1 MAEYNDQEELTAKD
15 TNVLSWIP
23 VTERLPK
30 DYESVLCWYE
40 YYHWSKEK
48 ILPEYGIGYVI
59 NGRWGGEVTNG
70 KDCKV
75 LAWMP
80 LPEPPKEG

>member
-1 MAEYNDQEELTAKD
+1 MAKYNDQ
-15 TNVLSWIP
+15 SWIP

-30 DYESVLCWYE
+30 DFEYVLCWYE
-40 YYHWSKEK
+40 YYHWSKKK